1 MVPVQFITHHNER
14 YSYEEGALLAL
25 EGGCK
30 WVQLRIKNATDDEVE
45 PLAIRL
51 LEACRK
57 HQATFIIDDRVE
69 LTKKV
74 HADGVHL
81 GKDDM
86 SPVEA
91 RSLLGEEYLIG
102 GTANTLEDVIALRR
116 AGIDYICCGPF
127 RHTDAK
133 SQLAPSLN
141 LEGYRNILSAMNE
154 QGISLP
160 ICAIGG
166 ITRDDVPDLMRTGV
180 RGIAVSGAV
189 LRATNP
195 VLEMQAFIHSY

>member
-14 YSYEEGALLAL
+14 YNYEEGAMLAL

-30 WVQLRIKNATDDEVE
+30 WVQLRVKDASDDEVE

-57 HQATFIIDDRVE
+57 HQATFIIDDRVQ
-69 LTKKV
+69 LTKKI

-81 GKDDM
+81 GKNDM
-86 SPVEA
+86 HPTEA

-102 GTANTLEDVIALRR
+102 GTANTLEDVVALRR
-116 AGIDYICCGPF
+116 AGVDYIGCGPF
-127 RHTDAK
+127 RHTDTKA
-133 SQLAPSLN
+133 QLAPLLG
-141 LEGYRNILSAMNE
+141 LEGYRHILQSMDE

-180 RGIAVSGAV
+180 RGIAVSGAI
-189 LRATNP
+189 LRSANP